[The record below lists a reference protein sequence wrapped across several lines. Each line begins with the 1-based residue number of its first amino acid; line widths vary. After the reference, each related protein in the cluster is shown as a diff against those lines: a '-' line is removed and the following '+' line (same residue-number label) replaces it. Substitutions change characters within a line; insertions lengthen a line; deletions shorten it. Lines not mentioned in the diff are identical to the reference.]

1 VRKCNSVNE
10 IWVPSAWGVEAFA
23 AGGVD
28 RGKLRAVP
36 EGVNTTFFDPH
47 RAGGVA
53 AMDLAARGRLVFGRP
68 REERAAAEGGGA
80 TTKRPFVFLSSF
92 KWEPR
97 KGWDVLLNAYL
108 TEFLDG
114 GGGAGGGAG
123 DGGSGKT
130 ASAANVELHILTRP
144 YAGNGDFAGQM
155 RAWADAQLVPLVPV
169 VSGREAEAE
178 GGEAGAKAAGGEAG
192 ATTATTAT
200 PAATASTAT
209 PTTATTKA
217 QLPAAATAMAG
228 EGAGGGGATA
238 AADDADADD
247 PSQQPKPPPAAAT
260 TKTTNP
266 IPVPPAYRRFPAVYV
281 HTQHIADLAALYK
294 AADAFVLPSRG
305 EGWGRPHVEAMSMA
319 LPVLAT
325 NWSGPVEFLDET
337 VGYPIAIEGLEPA
350 DNGGV
355 LKWAR
360 PSVSALRRLMRR
372 VVEKPEEARALGLKA
387 RKRMVERYSP
397 PVIARL
403 LEAEFRRIE
412 EAMP

>member
-1 VRKCNSVNE
+1 
-10 IWVPSAWGVEAFA
+10 
-23 AGGVD
+23 
-28 RGKLRAVP
+28 
-36 EGVNTTFFDPH
+36 
-47 RAGGVA
+47 
-53 AMDLAARGRLVFGRP
+53 
-68 REERAAAEGGGA
+68 
-80 TTKRPFVFLSSF
+80 
-92 KWEPR
+92 
-97 KGWDVLLNAYL
+97 
-108 TEFLDG
+108 
-114 GGGAGGGAG
+114 
-123 DGGSGKT
+123 
-130 ASAANVELHILTRP
+130 
-144 YAGNGDFAGQM
+144 M